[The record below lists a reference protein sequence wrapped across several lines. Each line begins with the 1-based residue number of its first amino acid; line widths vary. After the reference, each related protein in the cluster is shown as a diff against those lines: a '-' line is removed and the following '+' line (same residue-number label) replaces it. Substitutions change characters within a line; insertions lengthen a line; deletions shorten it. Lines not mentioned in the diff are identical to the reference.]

1 MASSLRVQQVYDLG
15 DVQSTV
21 ESDSADSGMLM
32 LGEVWLGKENFELQ
46 TGIGHLRARII
57 PGTIGGGHGCTRL
70 DVRVVPLRRQFLR
83 SYHRHATMMFFV
95 LLALLLLVLSGPT
108 TGTKIA
114 RYREQRTAPGLD
126 GKVPATPTDNNGHRR
141 LRLQSDEH
149 LSIAIARP
157 FCPGQE
163 KALVDSFAD
172 WSTFPL
178 SEHDC
183 QNYE

>member
-1 MASSLRVQQVYDLG
+1 
-15 DVQSTV
+15 
-21 ESDSADSGMLM
+21 
-32 LGEVWLGKENFELQ
+32 
-46 TGIGHLRARII
+46 
-57 PGTIGGGHGCTRL
+57 
-70 DVRVVPLRRQFLR
+70 
-83 SYHRHATMMFFV
+83 MMFFMHF
-95 LLALLLLVLSGPT
+95 ALLLVLSGPT

-126 GKVPATPTDNNGHRR
+126 GKVPTDNNGRRR

>member
-1 MASSLRVQQVYDLG
+1 MLLAPFRPASGTKTR
-15 DVQSTV
+15 
-21 ESDSADSGMLM
+21 
-32 LGEVWLGKENFELQ
+32 
-46 TGIGHLRARII
+46 LRA
-57 PGTIGGGHGCTRL
+57 TI
-70 DVRVVPLRRQFLR
+70 VFRQLQLFLMR
-83 SYHRHATMMFFV
+83 
-95 LLALLLLVLSGPT
+95 LLALLLVLSGPT
-108 TGTKIA
+108 TGTKIS
-114 RYREQRTAPGLD
+114 RYREQRTALGLD
-126 GKVPATPTDNNGHRR
+126 GKVPTTPTLDNYGRRR

-157 FCPGQE
+157 FSIGQE